1 MKDILKNSDHKIK
14 DIQEWIE
21 YIKHRGEKYSKTQ
34 PHSDN
39 IFIRFLEIENLSDI
53 QSPASVAATNTYTLF
68 AKKSATSNKYP
79 VSVTEGLQ
87 TIINLCRVASGY
99 DPLEPEGNGNAE
111 KFIAFTEEIEKVPFL
126 SLLWADKST
135 ITQQSH
141 DTDVL
146 IDSFIKVF
154 QGLSPQDKITIKI
167 YLKKLIDT
175 ALSYADQKEKKSNL
189 VQYALAKT
197 PNGVSLLLYSFVL
210 TIKKVDNK
218 GTIKFT
224 SHYNL
229 CQAEYNLS
237 QKIWEMTR
245 SVLEKE
251 DKITIEYL
259 IDCMTTK
266 TKA

>member
-1 MKDILKNSDHKIK
+1 MKDILTNSDHKIK
-14 DIQEWIE
+14 DVQEWIE
-21 YIKHRGEKYSKTQ
+21 YIKHRREKYSNTQ
-34 PHSDN
+34 QHSDN
-39 IFIRFLEIENLSDI
+39 IFTHFLETENLSDI
-53 QSPASVAATNTYTLF
+53 QSPASIAATNGYTIF

-99 DPLEPEGNGNAE
+99 DPLEPEGNGNAQ
-111 KFIAFTEEIEKVPFL
+111 KFIAFTTEIAKVPFL
-126 SLLWADKST
+126 SLLRKDTST
-135 ITQQSH
+135 IAQQSH
-141 DTDVL
+141 DTNVL
-146 IDSFIKVF
+146 IDSFVESF
-154 QGLSPQDKITIKI
+154 RGLSPQDKITIKT
-167 YLKKLIDT
+167 YLKALINT

-197 PNGVSLLLYSFVL
+197 PNGVSLLLYSSVL
-210 TIKKVDNK
+210 TIKEVDNK

-237 QKIWEMTR
+237 QKMWEIVK
-245 SVLEKE
+245 SAFEKE

-266 TKA
+266 MKA

>member
-1 MKDILKNSDHKIK
+1 MRDILTNYDHKIK

-21 YIKHRGEKYSKTQ
+21 YIKHRGEKYPKTQ
-34 PHSDN
+34 QHSDN
-39 IFIRFLEIENLSDI
+39 IFTHFLEKENLSDI
-53 QSPASVAATNTYTLF
+53 QSPASVAATDKYILF
-68 AKKSATSNKYP
+68 AKKSATPNKYP

-99 DPLEPEGNGNAE
+99 DPLEPEGNGNAQ
-111 KFIAFTEEIEKVPFL
+111 KFIAFTEEIAKVPFL
-126 SLLWADKST
+126 SLLWTDKNT

-141 DTDVL
+141 DTNVL
-146 IDSFIKVF
+146 IDSFVEAF
-154 QGLSPQDKITIKI
+154 RGLSPQDKIKIKT
-167 YLKKLIDT
+167 YLKELINT

-197 PNGVSLLLYSFVL
+197 PNGASLLLYSSVL

-237 QKIWEMTR
+237 QKMWEIVK
-245 SVLEKE
+245 SAFEKE

-266 TKA
+266 MKT

>member
-1 MKDILKNSDHKIK
+1 MKDILTNYDHKIK
-14 DIQEWIE
+14 DVQEWIE
-21 YIKHRGEKYSKTQ
+21 YVKHRGERYSKTQ

-39 IFIRFLEIENLSDI
+39 IFTHFLETENLSDI
-53 QSPASVAATNTYTLF
+53 QSPASVAATDKYTLF
-68 AKKSATSNKYP
+68 AKKSATPNKYP

-99 DPLEPEGNGNAE
+99 DPLEPEGNGNAQ

-126 SLLWADKST
+126 SLLWADKNT

-141 DTDVL
+141 DTNVL
-146 IDSFIKVF
+146 IDSFVETF
-154 QGLSPQDKITIKI
+154 RGLSPQDKIKIKT
-167 YLKKLIDT
+167 YLKELINT
-175 ALSYADQKEKKSNL
+175 ALSYADKKEKKSNL

-197 PNGVSLLLYSFVL
+197 PNGASLLLYSSVL

-237 QKIWEMTR
+237 QKMWEIVR
-245 SVLEKE
+245 SAFEKE

-266 TKA
+266 MKA